1 MTSRI
6 ATDASAEY
14 KRKVGEFMPSLK
26 MRLLTSVIAVPL
38 VILILLG
45 PTFVITGMVMLA
57 SLIGLYEYFKA
68 TDLLK
73 YQPLCILGF
82 LASIVISIGANFDTG
97 TSLALVYVFVGAL
110 FVAMLL
116 SNREISVTHIG
127 MLIFGLIYI
136 PYFLSHITYL
146 RNLEYGKVFIWLVF
160 IGAFLTDTCAYFIG
174 CKFGKHKLCPN
185 ISPKKSVEGAIAGVI
200 GGGLSFVIFGIIINL
215 FFTEA
220 INGSFNLWL
229 LFLLG
234 LITAVMSEIGDLVAS
249 CIKRQFG
256 VKDFGNLLPGHG
268 GILDRCDS
276 IILVAPI
283 IFLFLYNINI
293 IG

>member
-1 MTSRI
+1 MTFRI
-6 ATDASAEY
+6 ATDDLEEY
-14 KRKVGEFMPSLK
+14 KRKVREHMPSLK
-26 MRLLTSVIAVPL
+26 MRLLTSIIAIPL
-38 VILILLG
+38 VVLALLA
-45 PTFVITGMVMLA
+45 PSPVVTAVVMLA
-57 SLIGLYEYFKA
+57 SIVGLYEYFKA
-68 TDLLK
+68 TELLNHR
-73 YQPLCILGF
+73 PLCILGF
-82 LASIVISIGANFDTG
+82 IASVVISLGANFDTG
-97 TSLALVYVFVGAL
+97 TSLALVYIFVVAL
-110 FVAMLL
+110 FGIMLL
-116 SNREISVTHIG
+116 SNRKITVVHIG

-146 RNLEYGKVFIWLVF
+146 RKLDCGNVYIWLVF

-185 ISPKKSVEGAIAGVI
+185 ISPKKSVEGAIAGVV
-200 GGGLSFVIFGIIINL
+200 GGGLSFLIFGIIINL
-215 FFTEA
+215 FFTET

-234 LITAVMSEIGDLVAS
+234 IITAVMSEIGDLVAS

-268 GILDRCDS
+268 GVLDRCDS

>member
-1 MTSRI
+1 
-6 ATDASAEY
+6 
-14 KRKVGEFMPSLK
+14 MPSLK
-26 MRLLTSVIAVPL
+26 MRLLTAIIGVPL
-38 VILILLG
+38 VILVLLG
-45 PTFVITGMVMLA
+45 PSFIITSVVMLA

-68 TDLLK
+68 TELLK
-73 YQPLCILGF
+73 YRPLCLLGF
-82 LASIVISIGANFDTG
+82 LASVVISIGWGFDTG

-116 SNREISVTHIG
+116 SNREISVIHIG

-146 RNLEYGKVFIWLVF
+146 RNLDYGKVYIWLVF

-174 CKFGKHKLCPN
+174 CRFGKHKLCPN
-185 ISPKKSVEGAIAGVI
+185 ISPKKSVEGAVAGVI